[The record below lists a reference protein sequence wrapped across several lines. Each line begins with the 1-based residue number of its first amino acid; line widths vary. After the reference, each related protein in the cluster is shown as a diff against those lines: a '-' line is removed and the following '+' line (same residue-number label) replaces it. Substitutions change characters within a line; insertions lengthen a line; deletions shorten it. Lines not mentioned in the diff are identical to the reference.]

1 MEAAQEQEKQLAESA
16 AVALEGEKVKKAR
29 RRKKK
34 GAAANSTP
42 EGQNAKQSYQPI
54 SQSPRSLGIAA
65 NLSADIQNLHNG
77 NVRAF

>member
-1 MEAAQEQEKQLAESA
+1 MEAQEQEKQLAESA

-34 GAAANSTP
+34 GAANSTP

-54 SQSPRSLGIAA
+54 SQSPRSLGIATI
-65 NLSADIQNLHNG
+65 LLVDIEDLQNG
-77 NVRAF
+77 NVCTF